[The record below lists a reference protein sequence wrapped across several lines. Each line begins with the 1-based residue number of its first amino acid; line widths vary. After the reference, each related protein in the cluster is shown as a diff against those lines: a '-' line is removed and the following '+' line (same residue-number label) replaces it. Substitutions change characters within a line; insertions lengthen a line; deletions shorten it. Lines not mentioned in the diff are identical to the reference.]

1 MSRSPRPADGPA
13 GAPAATASCCSRR
26 PDDRRPGPARL
37 DQRGSRPGLP
47 GLFLLI
53 AFGGALLLWMA
64 AQVAITGLILT
75 PMQLD
80 FVVLSIVL
88 LLESVQARRSAA
100 RGNHRA
106 PQEVP

>member
-1 MSRSPRPADGPA
+1 
-13 GAPAATASCCSRR
+13 
-26 PDDRRPGPARL
+26 
-37 DQRGSRPGLP
+37 
-47 GLFLLI
+47 
-53 AFGGALLLWMA
+53 MA

-80 FVVLSIVL
+80 FVVPSIVL

-106 PQEVP
+106 PQEVPNSVSAGAPAFEDSVDTPPL